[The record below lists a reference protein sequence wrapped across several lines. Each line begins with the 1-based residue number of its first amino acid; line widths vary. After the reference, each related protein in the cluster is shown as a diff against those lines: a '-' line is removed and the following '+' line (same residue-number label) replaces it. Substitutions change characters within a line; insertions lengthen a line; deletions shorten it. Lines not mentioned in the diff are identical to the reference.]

1 MKTLAKFIAVL
12 SAILFVISLV
22 AALFLYSLEKN
33 AFDAETYKEALQDE
47 GVYERLPA
55 VIGDQLVSTMGIDRC
70 AENPVTCDLENRSPT
85 LDICLEKAL
94 GSEAYQALSN
104 NERSPSDAEKVRYIP
119 CFNEYGYPAI
129 EKNDNPITPLI
140 GNLTAK
146 DWELLIIA
154 LIPPDDL
161 ENMSEETIDQLF
173 AFLNGS
179 TDSASISFRSLKN
192 RLVSE
197 AGTDAV
203 MRLIEAQPS
212 CTASDLLKL
221 ANLSAESAMVFCNPP
236 EITKPLLRPF
246 IEIKLKIAS
255 ATIPEEKV
263 FLQKTNMGNDFIDAQ
278 STRLLMRL
286 SPLLPIILL
295 LLITMLVVR
304 SLYSW
309 LRWWGI
315 PLLTTGIISLILSL
329 MTAPILQVFFSMPFI
344 GGMSM
349 DVSGSVTELI
359 YDLLQTITHR
369 LVENIAIYALIL
381 IVLGLVMTIGSIFAK
396 RMEESIEVI

>member
-1 MKTLAKFIAVL
+1 
-12 SAILFVISLV
+12 
-22 AALFLYSLEKN
+22 
-33 AFDAETYKEALQDE
+33 
-47 GVYERLPA
+47 
-55 VIGDQLVSTMGIDRC
+55 
-70 AENPVTCDLENRSPT
+70 
-85 LDICLEKAL
+85 
-94 GSEAYQALSN
+94 
-104 NERSPSDAEKVRYIP
+104 
-119 CFNEYGYPAI
+119 
-129 EKNDNPITPLI
+129 
-140 GNLTAK
+140 
-146 DWELLIIA
+146 
-154 LIPPDDL
+154 
-161 ENMSEETIDQLF
+161 
-173 AFLNGS
+173 
-179 TDSASISFRSLKN
+179 
-192 RLVSE
+192 
-197 AGTDAV
+197 
-203 MRLIEAQPS
+203 
-212 CTASDLLKL
+212 
-221 ANLSAESAMVFCNPP
+221 
-236 EITKPLLRPF
+236 
-246 IEIKLKIAS
+246 
-255 ATIPEEKV
+255 
-263 FLQKTNMGNDFIDAQ
+263 
-278 STRLLMRL
+278 MRL